1 MSLFKLS
8 AGNPAGVDFEALKAA
23 SGFQRKVTRLRDLRP
38 AEEDENLFLPPSL
51 ESQSQGLA
59 ESEVLLAPLPPL
71 PSLPQGTKSAA
82 RPSAEVTQAAPDSA
96 ALPAALAEQLRQ
108 KKASYRLEK
117 LKDFQHLLQQLLQ
130 RLGQVPAEETLQVAV
145 KVQLLGL
152 QSQFSL
158 PYTGKTALSEQEG
171 MALLRPFLQRQS
183 QKLECLRL
191 NKVEM
196 MPAVLAAEARILEKL
211 RAPNPLPA
219 LEKAALLNLAESL
232 TCVVQQLWGK
242 TAPPDDV
249 AHTHLSVSGSAA
261 QEQPDLLNL
270 PELPE
275 HLEPEQLESRI
286 FALRS
291 QLKRS
296 SEAEKATLQTQL
308 QHLLRQQN
316 EQAQAQRLDAAVRL
330 QRSLDQLCI
339 RLAEIQADLAGVP
352 HEALFRQ
359 LHRDA
364 LLLKNRSLSELRQ
377 NTALGTEWA
386 PLRAGLLL
394 AEKRLGYFQ
403 ALQEAPALSAREKA
417 DFELPESWSGSAAER
432 ESLAQLLQSLH
443 SLSQSFLALR
453 TALALAQRRTR
464 ALSRQAALEKIE
476 NNWDSAL
483 LEAQS
488 WENALNQMGQLLK
501 LGRPLTFPA
510 AASTSTS
517 ASAQF

>member
-1 MSLFKLS
+1 MSLFNMS

-38 AEEDENLFLPPSL
+38 AEEEENLFLPPSL
-51 ESQSQGLA
+51 ERQAQDLA

-71 PSLPQGTKSAA
+71 PQERKSAA
-82 RPSAEVTQAAPDSA
+82 SPSAEIKQTAPDSV

-108 KKASYRLEK
+108 KKAHYRLEK
-117 LKDFQHLLQQLLQ
+117 LKDFQHLLQQLVQ
-130 RLGQVPAEETLQVAV
+130 RLSQVPAEERLQVAV
-145 KVQLLGL
+145 KAQLLGL
-152 QSQFSL
+152 QSQLSL

-191 NKVEM
+191 NKMDM
-196 MPAVLAAEARILEKL
+196 MPAVLAAETRILEKL

-219 LEKAALLNLAESL
+219 LEKAALFKLAENL
-232 TCVVQQLWGK
+232 TCVIQLLWEK
-242 TAPPDDV
+242 TAIPGDAAETPV
-249 AHTHLSVSGSAA
+249 SEPQSVA
-261 QEQPDLLNL
+261 QELPDLPHL
-270 PELPE
+270 PED
-275 HLEPEQLESRI
+275 LEPEQLESRI

-291 QLKRS
+291 QLKRC
-296 SEAEKATLQTQL
+296 SEAEKAALQIQL
-308 QHLLRQQN
+308 QHLLMRQNKQT
-316 EQAQAQRLDAAVRL
+316 QAQRLDAAGRL
-330 QRSLDQLCI
+330 QRSLDQLCK
-339 RLAEIQADLAGVP
+339 RLAEIRADLVDVP
-352 HEALFRQ
+352 HDALFRQ

-377 NTALGTEWA
+377 NTALGTAWA
-386 PLRAGLLL
+386 PLQAGLLL

-403 ALQEAPALSAREKA
+403 ALQEAPALSAREQA
-417 DFELPESWSGSAAER
+417 DFQLPESWPGSVVER
-432 ESLAQLLQSLH
+432 ESLAQLLQSLQ

-483 LEAQS
+483 LEVQS
-488 WENALNQMGQLLK
+488 WEKALNQMGQLLK
-501 LGRPLTFPA
+501 LGRLLAFPA
-510 AASTSTS
+510 SATTS